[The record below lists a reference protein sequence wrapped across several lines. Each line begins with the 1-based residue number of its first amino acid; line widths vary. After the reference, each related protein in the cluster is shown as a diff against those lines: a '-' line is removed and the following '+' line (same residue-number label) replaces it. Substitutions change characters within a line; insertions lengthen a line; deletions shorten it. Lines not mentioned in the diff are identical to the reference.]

1 MNYQETLE
9 YLDELNKF
17 GTKMGLERIKRLV
30 ELLDEPHLKYKTVHI
45 TGTNG
50 KGSTCAMVSEIL
62 RQSGIKTGLYTS
74 PHLYSYTERIQI
86 NGVAVSE
93 EVFANCISVVK
104 PFVEQMI
111 EEGMESPTQFEV
123 LTAAAFLCFA
133 LNEVEYAVIEVGLGG
148 LLDSTN
154 VVEPEVSVITN
165 VAFEHAQFCGGTL
178 EGIAHHK
185 AGIIKDNVPV
195 VTDAKGMTLEILHEE
210 AAKKNTDLFIE
221 DIDFAAEFLRD
232 EENKQVISF
241 ASQIIGVATEF
252 KLNLLGIHQIRNSAL
267 AIMTAYLLANDEERI
282 TSEAVKK
289 ALSCVRWPG
298 RFEYFCVSDK
308 QMIIDGA
315 HNPAGISMLRQN
327 LDRYFPAE
335 QRVFLLGILGD
346 KDIDVMIKTL
356 LRPDDVVVATVPDSA
371 RSSDPSDWVSK
382 LNVKY
387 VQIEKDRQQA
397 LTKAMGL
404 TQGEAVLCMTGS
416 LYLIGEL
423 RHEICQMIK
432 AKRNN

>member
-1 MNYQETLE
+1 MNYQEALE

-86 NGVAVSE
+86 NGVAISE
-93 EVFANCISVVK
+93 ELFAEYISVVR
-104 PFVEQMI
+104 PFAEQMI

-133 LNEVEYAVIEVGLGG
+133 INEVEYAVIEVGLGG

-210 AAKKNTDLFIE
+210 AAKRNTDLFIE
-221 DIDFAAEFLRD
+221 DVDFATEFLRN
-232 EENKQVISF
+232 EENKQIISF
-241 ASQIIGVATEF
+241 ASQIIGVSMEF
-252 KLNLLGIHQIRNSAL
+252 KLNLLGVHQIRNSAL

-282 TSEAVKK
+282 TSAAVAK
-289 ALSCVRWPG
+289 ALSCVKWPG

-308 QMIIDGA
+308 QIIIDGA

-327 LDRYFPAE
+327 LDRYFPTE

-346 KDIDVMIKTL
+346 KAIDIMIKTL
-356 LRPDDVVVATVPDSA
+356 LRPDDVVVATVPDSS
-371 RSSDPSDWVSK
+371 RSSDPGEWASS

-404 TQGEAVLCMTGS
+404 TQSGAVLCMTGS

-423 RHEICQMIK
+423 RHEICELIK
-432 AKRNN
+432 AKK

>member
-1 MNYQETLE
+1 MNYQEALE

-210 AAKKNTDLFIE
+210 ATKKNTDLFIE
-221 DIDFAAEFLRD
+221 DIDFAAGFLRD

-267 AIMTAYLLANDEERI
+267 AIMTAYLLSNDEERI

-289 ALSCVRWPG
+289 ALSGVKWPG

-315 HNPAGISMLRQN
+315 HNPAGMSMLRQN
-327 LDRYFPAE
+327 LDRYFPGE

-404 TQGEAVLCMTGS
+404 TQRDAVLCMTGS

-423 RHEICQMIK
+423 RHEICELIK
-432 AKRNN
+432 TKK

>member
-282 TSEAVKK
+282 TSETVKK

-327 LDRYFPAE
+327 LDRYFPVE

-346 KDIDVMIKTL
+346 KDINVMIKTL

-404 TQGEAVLCMTGS
+404 TQRGAVLCMTGS

-423 RHEICQMIK
+423 RHEICELIK
-432 AKRNN
+432 AKKK